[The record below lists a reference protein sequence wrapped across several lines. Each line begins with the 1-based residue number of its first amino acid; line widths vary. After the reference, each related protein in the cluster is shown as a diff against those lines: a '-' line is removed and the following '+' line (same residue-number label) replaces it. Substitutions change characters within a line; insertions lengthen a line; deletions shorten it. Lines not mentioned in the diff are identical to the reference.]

1 MTCPTC
7 RKDLNNLYKPAIEK
21 FNGGPDLDANQIRDL
36 YAEDILEMQNKMV
49 VVINDLEEV
58 DDENFDSFEFV
69 SNPEIQLEENKENQD
84 GKSANEES
92 KLAAQISDADYGRN
106 RPSMLVSRNLMNS
119 NNLRNIDNPG
129 EARMNQSVY
138 QIESS
143 DRRVGRDLHLHIN
156 QPSTNPPPALQTPEQ
171 SISVAE
177 ANV

>member
-138 QIESS
+138 QKNPQTEELEEIYTY
-143 DRRVGRDLHLHIN
+143 I
-156 QPSTNPPPALQTPEQ
+156 STNQAQTLHQ
-171 SISVAE
+171 LSKLLNKASQ
-177 ANV
+177 